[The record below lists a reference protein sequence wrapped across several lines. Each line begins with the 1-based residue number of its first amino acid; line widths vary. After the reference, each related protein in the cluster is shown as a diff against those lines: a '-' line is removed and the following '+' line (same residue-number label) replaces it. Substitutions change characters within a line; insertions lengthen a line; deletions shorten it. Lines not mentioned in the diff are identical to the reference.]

1 MMDLPQGA
9 DLAADRRR
17 PGGAPEHLERSFL
30 TLDVIVHAI
39 DLGKA
44 ALPDDVQ
51 DLESALE
58 EVADGVI
65 SGPGPNRGSHRCRV
79 RFRERLAAS
88 GRGRSKTVGLR
99 RGARAG
105 LAARGSGSG
114 WV

>member
-17 PGGAPEHLERSFL
+17 PGRALEQLERSLL

-51 DLESALE
+51 NLEAALE
-58 EVADGVI
+58 EVADGVV
-65 SGPGPNRGSHRCRV
+65 SRPGPHRGSHRRRV
-79 RFRERLAAS
+79 RFRKRSAAS
-88 GRGRSKTVGLR
+88 GRCRPKTFGLR
-99 RGARAG
+99 SGARAG
-105 LAARGSGSG
+105 PAARGSGSSG
-114 WV
+114 